1 MARSAP
7 QKFAAI
13 SCGVLV
19 LIVLCFYFTLKN
31 TDQPEQ
37 SPAHSQS
44 NPIEHA
50 DSETTKG
57 AQHEKLDGAPD
68 VETTNPPVTTS
79 KTLAETDSETSSSSK
94 DFWEDLQ
101 IEEVPTLASAP
112 FRALF
117 TAEVGQLVELP
128 LSPPLS
134 AEVTMNHNHE
144 NGARVL
150 GLKLTDFP
158 ETTASLKIDTNEVL
172 TGMLLS
178 RKSPEVLQFRERRS
192 NSEIHL
198 STTSVD
204 KVICSR
210 FDGGNLLPGLPS
222 APAAAAAAEGAPKEL
237 AEAGGSIPLLE
248 SLPSAPKV
256 IYLDF
261 DGEYVDGTVW
271 NTNHNNGDPINAAA
285 YGSTGDVESIW
296 KSVSADYRVFNVN
309 VTTDRSVFDATN
321 TADRCM
327 VIFTPTQSWY
337 SNTAGGVAYT
347 NTFGDETDY
356 MCWVFNSGINLA
368 SEAASH
374 EVGHQLGLT
383 HDGTSIKEYYS
394 GHDHSGTGIKWGPI
408 MGNAYYR
415 DIVQFSKG
423 EYADADNDEDDFAE
437 IDTFLDIRTDEF
449 GDTIATASGPGEDSP
464 GAINMTGVIET
475 QDDIDVFRIET
486 GGTGDISLT
495 LLTDAYTN
503 LDTHLELLDS
513 GGSVIAE
520 ANPADDF
527 EATLGVTNQPAGV
540 YYIRVEGV
548 GLGTASDGYT
558 DYGSV
563 GEYVLSGGYV
573 PDAGQVAP
581 DTPAYITA
589 TDGESETD
597 ITVSWTPSAGA
608 TSYLLYRSTSDSSG
622 TASLIAEVVG
632 TTYAD
637 STNLV
642 LETSYY
648 YFVKAKNF
656 AGESAFSS
664 SDSGFTYASFGAPTG
679 VSATDGEPQI
689 TITWNPVSAAV
700 DYGIYRSTSDNLSGA
715 VNIAVTTDT
724 EYVDTTAALDTYY
737 YYWLDCSNAQG
748 GLSDFS
754 ESDRGHRSN
763 LSLDPPA
770 TISATDGDHSDK
782 VTVTWAASTNAASY
796 QIFRGSTTN
805 SGDAFLLT
813 ETSNLTY
820 EDTSIA
826 LDTIAYYFVRAKN
839 GSTFSDFTSA
849 EPGHRTYP
857 VPSVPTNVTATDGTV
872 SNRID
877 VSWSASADAT
887 GYYIYR
893 ATSDSS
899 GSAIQ
904 IDSTSSTTYS
914 DTTASAGTTYYYFVK
929 AYNPSNESDFSAS
942 DSGIWNLPPPPVPT
956 NVSATDGVFSD
967 KVGIFWGEST
977 NADGYRIYRSV
988 SDSSDG
994 ASLLATSPLTSYA
1007 DTTATPG
1014 VTYYYFV
1021 KAYRGATESDFSLS
1035 DAGFIRPPAP
1045 ATPTSL
1051 SASDGSST
1059 DHVTITWQQ
1068 ANYATGYRVFRSQTN
1083 DASGASEI
1091 ADVTGLTHNDTTAV
1105 PNVTYYYFVEAY
1117 NGTGTSARSSGE
1129 SGFRQLAPPATPAN
1143 LSATDG
1149 AHPDKIEVSWSS
1161 SANATGYHLYRS
1173 LTTSINDASEVADTT
1188 STSFTDTQVS
1198 AETSY
1203 YYFVRAYNGGG
1214 SSSFSGYEVGHRL
1227 ANPPAVP
1234 TNLSA
1239 SDGTSSAH
1247 IEVTWSPVSGA
1258 DGYRLYRGTT
1268 NISGDATE
1276 IHDLSG
1282 TSFNDP
1288 NVAPD
1293 TNYYYFVSAYNSE
1306 GESDLSAPD
1315 VGQRLANPPAIPNNL
1330 SASDGTSSEHI
1341 AVSWSSVSGATGY
1354 RLYRG
1359 TTNVS
1364 GDAIE
1369 IQDLAGT
1376 SFNDA
1381 DVAPDTNYY
1390 YFVSAY
1396 NDEAESDLSV
1406 PDVGQRLANPPAIPN
1421 NLSAS
1426 DGTSSEHIAVSW
1438 SSVSG
1443 ATGYRLYRG
1452 TTNVSG
1458 DAIEIQDLAGTSF
1471 NDADVAP
1478 DTNYYYF
1485 VSAYNGEAE
1494 SDLSVPDV
1502 GQRLPN
1508 PPSVPTNLSASDGT
1522 SQDHIAVSW
1531 SSVSGATGYRLYRG
1545 TTNVS
1550 GDAIEIQDLAGTS
1563 FNDTD
1568 VAPDTNYYYFIS
1580 AYNDEA
1586 ESDLSAPDVGQRLPN
1601 PPAVPTNL
1609 SASDGTSMLHIEV
1622 LWTTATGATGY
1633 RLYRGT
1639 TNNPGGAALI
1649 KDLTGTSFNDP
1660 DVSADTDYFYF
1671 VSAYND
1677 EAESDLSS
1685 PDSGSRLPNPP
1696 ATPAN
1701 LSASDGSSATHIEVT
1716 WTSVVGATGYRLYR
1730 GTTNV
1735 PGDAAEVADTN
1746 GTSYEDTEVSPNTDY
1761 YYFVSA
1767 YNDEAESDLSSPDVG
1782 HRLPNPPSIPT
1793 NLSASDGSSKTQVE
1807 VSWSSVSGADGYRLY
1822 RGSTNIPGEATLLQD
1837 LASTSFNDTGVDA
1850 ETNYYYFVSSYNAEA
1865 ESELST
1871 PDVGH
1876 RLANPPAIPSSISAS
1891 DGTSTL
1897 QIEVSWSTST
1907 GATGYRLYRG
1917 NTNVPGDAEE
1927 IADVPGS
1934 SYNDSNVSP
1943 DIDYYY
1949 FVSAYNDEAESDLS
1963 SPDVGQRLPNP
1974 PAIPANLS
1982 ASDGTSKV
1990 HIEISWGPVSGANG
2004 YRLYRGSS
2012 NVAGE
2017 ASQIADIP
2025 GTSFNDSNV
2034 SADTDFYYF
2043 VSAYNDEAESE
2054 LSSPEVGHRLP
2065 QPPPVP
2071 SSISAS
2077 DGTSKTEIT
2086 VSWPSSTGATGYR
2099 LYRGTSTV
2107 PGEAVQIADQS
2118 GTSFS
2123 DTDVSPNTDY
2133 YYFVS
2138 AYNNEAESDLSAPDV
2153 GQRLPNPPPVP
2164 TNLSASDG
2172 TSQDHIAVSWP
2183 SVSGATGYRLY
2194 RGTTNIPGDAA
2205 LIKDLTGTSFNDT
2218 DVSAD
2223 TDYFYF
2229 VSAYNDEAESPLSS
2243 PDSGSRLPN
2252 PPATPANL
2260 SASDGSSAIHI
2271 EVTWTS
2277 VAGATGYR
2285 LYRGTTNIPSGASE
2299 IADLQG
2305 LSFIDSEVDHST
2317 SYYYFVS
2324 AYNTEAESNLSSP
2337 EVGHRLPNP
2346 PAAPASISASDG
2358 SAATHVSVTWPASAN
2373 ATGYKL
2379 FRGTTNVAS
2388 NASQIADIAGTSFND
2403 TDIDPDTTYYYFVAA
2418 YNTEGES
2425 ARSID
2430 DSGYRNSALPDT
2442 PTSISASDGTS
2453 TTQIQ
2458 ISWSTSTSAIG
2469 YRLYRS
2475 ESSLFSGAVQLQDS
2489 AVTSYTDTSV
2499 DPHKTYYYFATAYN
2513 NDGESPPTAG
2523 DPGHIIPP
2531 TPSAPGS
2538 ISASDGT
2545 HTTHVEVSWQSV
2557 DHADEYRLYR
2567 ATTNNPSL
2575 ASNIASVSGT
2585 TYDDSSAATDVEYF
2599 YFVSAYNEGG
2609 ESSKSQG
2616 DSGFRAAEIPD
2627 TPATI
2632 SASDG
2637 TSSESVSVSWS
2648 ASSGAAGYRLVR
2660 SLTDSPLDGEE
2671 IADQT
2676 QTSFEDSS
2684 AAADTTYY
2692 YFALAYS
2699 SGGSSA
2705 FTAGERGYRNAEI
2718 PEKPTGLT
2726 ASDGDST
2733 DHVLLTWNASARAA
2747 TYKVYRSSNEAGTD
2761 ILLLDSTAATTF
2773 LDLTANHETEYYYF
2787 VAAHNS
2793 GGDSPLSDSDI
2804 GFRAPPVPLTPTNLS
2819 ASDNTPSTHV
2829 AISWDASTWATGY
2842 RLYRS
2847 IFPNGSNKVEIA
2859 DTADLSFEDTT
2870 AEYDQT
2876 YYYFVL
2882 AYNTT
2887 GESSLS
2893 VAESGLRQTPAPSAP
2908 TSVTATDEE
2917 SGTILISWE
2926 PVEFAEGYYVYR
2938 NTSNTTD
2945 GATQIAYVTGETS
2958 YEDTS
2963 AVQGETYFYF
2973 VVASNSTGDSDYSTS
2988 DSGTRPNVPDPP
3000 TSPTGVAATEGTF
3013 EGAIEVSWATIAGAE
3028 EYLVY
3033 RNTIDDF
3040 DSATLVETTPLL
3052 SYYDTDVVEDTVYF
3066 YFVVARNATG
3076 DSLPSAGVSGYAGLP
3091 EVPDDRYEENDSKEE
3106 AYSLSAIEEI
3116 WLSRH
3121 AGLGIA
3127 ADEDWYSLTLQPA
3140 KTRIEIIVMP
3150 LSPQVPIEIILFD
3163 EEENEL
3169 ATATPLATGSI
3180 LSYDLAAAKE
3190 NYYLR
3195 IRPTTSDTTSYDLI
3209 WKGLESG
3216 EIGNRPDMTIG
3227 PKPHRQIGQ
3236 QHYNTKGRGQTI
3248 KDKVK
3253 GRKAGKVFFKTL
3265 NEGVA
3270 PVKLTSYGNQP
3281 DLYFDLKYIAPGT
3294 GNVTAQMATGRFNRR
3309 LLPLATDMIK
3319 LKVKVTRHGS
3329 TRRRKMIAYTTST
3342 INNDPSTT
3350 DVARYKFKAIPKRKR
3365 R

>member
-1306 GESDLSAPD
+1306 GESDLSA
-1315 VGQRLANPPAIPNNL
+1315 
-1330 SASDGTSSEHI
+1330 
-1341 AVSWSSVSGATGY
+1341 
-1354 RLYRG
+1354 
-1359 TTNVS
+1359 
-1364 GDAIE
+1364 
-1369 IQDLAGT
+1369 
-1376 SFNDA
+1376 
-1381 DVAPDTNYY
+1381 
-1390 YFVSAY
+1390 
-1396 NDEAESDLSV
+1396 